1 MTGPLTDLGPWI
13 ADISCRVLGEP
24 NRLLSTRQQLRF
36 GSNGSVAVEIDGAK
50 RGQWFDHEAG
60 VGGGPWELL
69 TIKGR
74 MTNGA
79 AGKWLQSELGIEIK
93 PAAHTSRHMVATYDY
108 RDESGNL
115 LSQVCRFEPKDFQ
128 QRRPDGKGGWICPGD
143 ARRDAFLDQR
153 AFELCEHAEH
163 PAERFTSRRN
173 RALITNKLRL

>member
-79 AGKWLQSELGIEIK
+79 AGGWLQSELGIEIK

-128 QRRPDGKGGWICPGD
+128 QRRPDGKGAGFALAMPAAMRSWISERSNSANTPSIRQS
-143 ARRDAFLDQR
+143 AL
-153 AFELCEHAEH
+153 
-163 PAERFTSRRN
+163 PADVTVR
-173 RALITNKLRL
+173 